1 MWLQLKTYKNMC
13 SCSGSCN
20 CNSTTIPRGPQ
31 GVPGTNGA
39 AATITAGSAT
49 PLAAGATPTVTNT
62 GSSSAA
68 VFNFGIPAG
77 AVGNTGSPGVNA
89 FTTLTALF
97 IQPSPNSTEQINV
110 VNTSWA
116 AVDQII
122 FIGDSPSFTDP
133 GGFYKVTS
141 ILTLTSMVVMR
152 MDWTIPGVTFR
163 TTGTAVGGVGTIV
176 TPSGTIGPS
185 INEISV
191 LGFDEDIRL
200 TSVSTP
206 GSFQNTSSFTIPAN
220 SITSI
225 NDWIEIEYT
234 VKIEFTDGVFSGF
247 PQSRSFQLQISPDG
261 YGTTTAIGAFTSFY
275 FGVES
280 QRTVKLKLYYG
291 GLNGASPVNQTKLIV
306 DTLSITNY
314 TTTNAALNY
323 TNMPSTA
330 TVPRSYLVRTNQA
343 GAVTLYDGALYSWN
357 NATSSWYG
365 FPLSSESTLGFSSHG
380 SSSSSL
386 TIDPIEL
393 ADDILITPRFQCYD
407 TTDVVV
413 TNFKITKYT
422 S

>member
-1 MWLQLKTYKNMC
+1 MC

-31 GVPGTNGA
+31 GVPGPSGN
-39 AATITAGSAT
+39 AATITVGNVAALPAGS
-49 PLAAGATPTVTNT
+49 TPTITNG

-77 AVGNTGSPGVNA
+77 TTGGAGSNGVNA

-97 IQPSPNSTEQINV
+97 VQPAPNSTVTIAVANS
-110 VNTSWA
+110 SWA

-122 FIGDSPSFTDP
+122 YIGDSIAFPDP
-133 GGFYKVTS
+133 GGFYKVVS
-141 ILTLTSMVVMR
+141 IPLSTSMVIMR

-163 TTGTAVGGVGTIV
+163 ATTTAVGGAGTIV

-200 TSVSTP
+200 TSISVP
-206 GSFQNTSSFTIPAN
+206 GGFQNTSSFTIPAN

-225 NDWIEIEYT
+225 NDWIEIEFT
-234 VKIEFTDGVFSGF
+234 VKIDFNDGWTGS
-247 PQSRSFQLQISPDG
+247 PDIRSFQLQINPDG
-261 YGTTTAIGAFTSFY
+261 YGSTYSIGGISSGL
-275 FGVES
+275 FGVV
-280 QRTVKLKLYYG
+280 TVTNFKLKLYYG
-291 GLNGASPVNQTKLIV
+291 GLNGISQTKLIG
-306 DTLSITNY
+306 DSLAITNNS
-314 TTTNAALNY
+314 TTNIALNY
-323 TNMPSTA
+323 TNIPGSGSA
-330 TVPRSYLVRTNQA
+330 GDSYLVRTNQA
-343 GAVTLYDGALYSWN
+343 AAITLFDGALYSWN
-357 NATSSWYG
+357 NATSSWDGFTGYG
-365 FPLSSESTLGFSSHG
+365 TQSTRGFSLNTN
-380 SSSSSL
+380 SS
-386 TIDPIEL
+386 TTTTYDPIEL